1 MGEGL
6 SVLSVTEREWMGWT
20 EHRVIIEETALKQ
33 SSGSLGPVLSLEEPA
48 LCLSPPELQFPQR
61 TDGRKGSR
69 EGLTGVLGSDPVIL
83 MGRSQCYILH
93 MTPIYKVISIF
104 LFSLSQ
110 TLVSTK

>member
-1 MGEGL
+1 MDGVDGAQ
-6 SVLSVTEREWMGWT
+6 GD
-20 EHRVIIEETALKQ
+20 IEETALKQ
-33 SSGSLGPVLSLEEPA
+33 SSGSWEPVLSLEELA
-48 LCLSPPELQFPQR
+48 LCLSPPELQFPQWS
-61 TDGRKGSR
+61 DGRKGRR
-69 EGLTGVLGSDPVIL
+69 EGLTGVLGSNPVIL